1 MTMIKT
7 AISLSDIIYEEMNAL
22 ARRLDIPRSQLF
34 ALAAEEFL
42 QRHKN
47 KDMVRKINEAL
58 NNQLNREDKKRM
70 SVVKRKHRQLVEGQW

>member
-1 MTMIKT
+1 MAMIKT

-22 ARRLDIPRSQLF
+22 ARRLHVPRSQLF

-47 KDMVRKINEAL
+47 KDLVQKINEAL
-58 NNQLNREDKKRM
+58 SNQSKREDKKWLIAA
-70 SVVKRKHRQLVEGQW
+70 KRKHRQIMDDKW